1 MITSGQCRYNNNVSF
16 ASIAAVACFRFP
28 SYFVKKIDMDGE
40 GDGHQPS
47 WSSPPM
53 ARTLFDSSS
62 SPNDGNQEIADRLN
76 LARTTLELRSLR
88 REYSLTLERLDGLQS
103 VVQAAV
109 REKALLEIS
118 LHELHQAL
126 SEREADFQDTIRTY
140 SSIVT
145 AEKNLLQKELDD
157 TKLQVMEEQRERQEQ
172 NNMLCEILEEILR
185 SDKTPYLVFQGVSKR
200 VSRARKPE
208 EFLPLKRLQQLCH
221 KISIQQLA
229 SEHRNS
235 GVLRRKMSSHSRSQS
250 RGRKSKPRPRRV
262 SPRH

>member
-1 MITSGQCRYNNNVSF
+1 MNEFQYHTNIGSLVPHRRCGLERG
-16 ASIAAVACFRFP
+16 AVVIRVLRC
-28 SYFVKKIDMDGE
+28 KKIDMDGE
-40 GDGHQPS
+40 CDGSDGQPS

-53 ARTLFDSSS
+53 ARTLFDYS
-62 SPNDGNQEIADRLN
+62 NGENQEVADRLN

-88 REYSLTLERLDGLQS
+88 REYSLTLERLDSLQS
-103 VVQAAV
+103 VVQATV

-126 SEREADFQDTIRTY
+126 SEREAEFQDTIRAY

-145 AEKNLLQKELDD
+145 AEKNLVQKELDE
-157 TKLQVMEEQRERQEQ
+157 TKLKVIEEQRERQEQ
-172 NNMLCEILEEILR
+172 NNVMCEILEEVLR
-185 SDKTPYLVFQGVSKR
+185 SDKTPYLVFQGACKR

-221 KISIQQLA
+221 KFSIQQLA

-250 RGRKSKPRPRRV
+250 RGRKSKPRPR
-262 SPRH
+262 